1 MVLSYLCVC
10 VSQNLQRTLERTRE
24 RTPERTLQGTLEGT
38 LEGRL
43 NRTTERALRDIC
55 ILYPPKWMNSKR
67 RKTVKGGVGGRGDFG
82 HELADKFATFLRIQ
96 ASQKRILREQ

>member
-1 MVLSYLCVC
+1 MMLIIAGLAIERKDFEIEIIARNRELSL
-10 VSQNLQRTLERTRE
+10 SQAER
-24 RTPERTLQGTLEGT
+24 T

-82 HELADKFATFLRIQ
+82 HELADKFATFWRIQ